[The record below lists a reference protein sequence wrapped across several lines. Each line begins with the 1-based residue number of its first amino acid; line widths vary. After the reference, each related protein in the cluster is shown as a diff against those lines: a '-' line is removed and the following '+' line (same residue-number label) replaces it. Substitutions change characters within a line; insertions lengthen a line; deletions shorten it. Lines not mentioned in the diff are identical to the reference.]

1 MILAL
6 GLNQTRTTL
15 EGGERS
21 HHCAISPPQ
30 ESLMFVQLFVFIY
43 AY

>member
-15 EGGERS
+15 EGSERS
-21 HHCAISPPQ
+21 HHCAISALQ
-30 ESLMFVQLFVFIY
+30 EFLTFVQLFVFIY